1 MSKNKKQTVHLI
13 CNAHIDPIWIWHW
26 DEGVSAAISTFRSA
40 AELCEEYD
48 YVFCHGEALLYQAVE
63 EYAPDLF
70 DKIRELVKKG
80 KWHITG
86 GWYLQP
92 DCNIPSGESIIRQ
105 IRVGQAYFKE
115 KFGVIPKT
123 VTNFDSF
130 GHSRGLVQ
138 IFAKAG
144 QDSYFHIRPYKS
156 EMPLESEQY
165 KWVGFDG
172 SEIKANRQAAYATHL
187 GHAEEEI
194 TRHYSGQP
202 QPVISVLWGVGNH
215 GGGPSR
221 KDLTDIANMKID
233 GVDFIHSTPEDFFA
247 NIDPEYKVDHSLRIS
262 MPGCYVSVSE
272 LKSKHAMVEKHFY
285 EAESMAAL
293 CKINGVDIKS
303 DELKEA
309 EKAML
314 FAEFH
319 DLLPGTSVKA
329 GIDEAVNKLGYAEEL
344 ISRVRNR
351 AFFRLTEDFVQAG
364 EGEYPIFVY
373 NPLPYRIKTVVECEF
388 TSADQNWDDTTFVSV
403 YKDGKEIDSQE
414 ILEDSVF
421 NLDWRKRVAFVAE
434 LEPMSISRYDAKL
447 RYEHYETNKW
457 TDTPAPE
464 NDLVFTDLNRTV
476 KISKE
481 TGNIIS
487 FTVDGKEYITG
498 DAFAPYVYKD
508 NADPWAMASW
518 QLEGVGRDPKEIKLT
533 QEPSGVFKNLKGVS
547 IIEDGKLLTSVECLY
562 EEDSIKIRKVYRIYH
577 DTTDVDVSLTVFYND
592 ADSIL
597 KIGVPTVKGERYIGQ
612 TIYGT
617 EDLFTDGKENVS
629 HRFVANVYKDNKCLA
644 VFNDCTYGNAYKDG
658 VIYLDLLRGAG
669 YCTHPIL
676 DRRLVPDR
684 YIERIDQGSH
694 RYNFRLSVCD
704 REELDKKA
712 SEFNK
717 KPSALNIFPRGTGKK
732 TYSNVEISNDK
743 ISLTAFTE
751 KMDKNG
757 LVVRLFNGNEKSD
770 TCTLRVKDK
779 VIDLSF
785 GAFEIKTVVLDDDGL
800 KEVRDLTV

>member
-1 MSKNKKQTVHLI
+1 MCKNKKQTVHLV
-13 CNAHIDPIWIWHW
+13 CNAHIDPIWIWRW

-48 YVFCHGEALLYQAVE
+48 YVFCHGEVLLYQAIE

-70 DKIRELVKKG
+70 EKIKELVKKG

-92 DCNIPSGESIIRQ
+92 DCNVPMGESIVRQ
-105 IRVGQAYFKE
+105 IRVGQNYFME
-115 KFGVIPKT
+115 KFGVKPTT

-138 IFAKAG
+138 IFKKSG
-144 QDSYFHIRPYKS
+144 QDSYFHMRPYKN

-172 SEIKANRQAAYATHL
+172 SEIKVSRQTSYGSHL

-194 TRHYSGQP
+194 MQRYSEQP

-221 KDLTDIANMKID
+221 KDLTDIANMNVE
-233 GVDFIHSTPEDFFA
+233 GVEFIHSTPEDFFSK
-247 NIDPEYKVDHSLRIS
+247 IDPEYKVDKSLRIS

-272 LKSKHAMVEKHFY
+272 LKSKHAMVEKNFY
-285 EAESMAAL
+285 ETEAMAAL
-293 CKINGVDIKS
+293 CKINGVEIKS

-329 GIDEAVNKLGYAEEL
+329 GIDEAMNKLGYAEEL

-373 NPLPYRIKTVVECEF
+373 NPLPYKIKTVVECEF
-388 TSADQNWDDTTFVSV
+388 SSADQNWHDTTFATI
-403 YKDGKEIDSQE
+403 YKDGKEIESQE
-414 ILEDSVF
+414 ILEDSVL

-434 LEPMSISRYDAKL
+434 LEPMSMARYDAKL
-447 RYEHYETNKW
+447 RYEHYESNKW
-457 TDTPAPE
+457 LDTPAAE
-464 NDLVFTDLNRTV
+464 KDLVFTDLNRTV
-476 KISKE
+476 VISKE
-481 TGNIIS
+481 TGNITS
-487 FTVDGKEYITG
+487 YVVDGKEYITG
-498 DAFAPYVYKD
+498 DAFAPYSFED
-508 NADPWAMASW
+508 NADPWGMAGW
-518 QLEGVGRDPKEIKLT
+518 QLDGLGRNPKEIKLA
-533 QEPSGVFKNLKGVS
+533 QNPSGVFKNLKNIS

-562 EEDSIKIRKVYRIYH
+562 EENSVKIRKVYRIYH
-577 DTTDVDVSLTVFYND
+577 NSIDVDVNLTVFYND
-592 ADSIL
+592 ADTIIKL
-597 KIGVPTVKGERYIGQ
+597 GIPAVKGDRYIGQ

-629 HRFVANVYKDNKCLA
+629 HRYVANVYEGNKCLA
-644 VFNDCTYGNAYKDG
+644 IFNDCTYGNAYSDG
-658 VIYLDLLRGAG
+658 VIYLDLLRGSG
-669 YCTHPIL
+669 YCTHPIA

-684 YIERIDQGSH
+684 YIERIDQGYN
-694 RYNFRLSVCD
+694 RYNFRISVCD
-704 REELDKKA
+704 RSDLDKKA
-712 SEFNK
+712 MEFNK
-717 KPSALNIFPRGTGKK
+717 KPTALNIFPRGTGKK
-732 TYSNVEISNDK
+732 TYGNVQIFNDK

-751 KMDKNG
+751 KMDKTG
-757 LVVRLFNGNEKSD
+757 LVIRLFNGNEVSD
-770 TCTLRVKDK
+770 TCTLKVMDK
-779 VIDLSF
+779 MIDLSF
-785 GAFEIKTVVLDDDGL
+785 GAFEIKTVVYDESGL
-800 KEVRDLTV
+800 KEITDLTV